1 MLVKLSVKNFAL
13 ISQLEL
19 EFGKELNIL
28 SGETGAGKSIIVDCI
43 MLLAGGRYDKTML
56 RFGENSGYVE
66 GVFTVPENISPSLS
80 DFLSEEDEEII
91 IFRRF
96 NSDGKNEIKI
106 NGRSA
111 TVSMLKA
118 ISASLID
125 ICGQNEHQSLANVAN
140 HIKIV
145 DYYARHNISELLKNI
160 GENYAKLRD
169 VNSKLEEIG
178 DAKSRA
184 RNLDVYKFQLNE
196 IDKAKLKKGEEEELT
211 SMRKR
216 YLGAEKIAS
225 ALSDAV
231 SYLSDYSEGL
241 SAQELLED
249 AERNLSS
256 LSGYDSRYAEW
267 ADRIKSV
274 AIEVED
280 LSESI
285 SDELSSLEFSPEEL
299 DALEKRLDTVRNI
312 TRKYGDYDSAMSFRA
327 ELVKKIDEIENAEDY
342 YLKLSKDKTELLK
355 LLYEDCLALSKTRQK
370 AAKELETSVV
380 KELSELGM
388 AESVFEVKFEPL
400 PDLSSCENFISASGM
415 DKVEFYLSPNAG
427 QPLKPL
433 VKIISGGELSR
444 LMLALKVVSSS
455 VDDTPTVIFDEID
468 TGISGK
474 IGAEIAKKLARLALK
489 HQLLC
494 VTHLPQIAS
503 MADTHYFI
511 DKYTE
516 GGQTFTRLTLLDENA
531 SIEEVS
537 RLSGAKDISTE
548 AFKNAAQMKKWSDNY
563 KLSIKNEANSD

>member
-1 MLVKLSVKNFAL
+1 MLIKLTVKNFAL
-13 ISQLEL
+13 ISKLEL

-56 RFGENSGYVE
+56 RFGESSGFVE
-66 GVFTVPENISPSLS
+66 GVFSVPEKISAALKDFIS
-80 DFLSEEDEEII
+80 DDDEEII

-111 TVSMLKA
+111 TVAMLKE
-118 ISASLID
+118 ISSGLID
-125 ICGQNEHQSLANVAN
+125 ICGQNEHQSLANVTN

-145 DYYARHNISELLKNI
+145 DYYARHSTSELLKNI
-160 GENYAKLRD
+160 SENYIKLRE

-184 RNLDVYKFQLNE
+184 RNLDVYKFQLEE
-196 IDKAKLKKGEEEELT
+196 IDRAKLKPGEEEEL
-211 SMRKR
+211 SSARKR
-216 YLGAEKIAS
+216 CLGAEKIAS
-225 ALSDAV
+225 ALSEAAGF
-231 SYLSDYSEGL
+231 LSDYSDGMSME
-241 SAQELLED
+241 ELLED
-249 AERNLSS
+249 AERKLSS
-256 LSGYDSRYAEW
+256 VAGYDPRYSEW

-280 LSESI
+280 LAESI
-285 SDELSSLEFSPEEL
+285 TDELSSLDFAPDEL

-342 YLKLSKDKTELLK
+342 YIKLTKEKSVLVKKLFGDSVLLS
-355 LLYEDCLALSKTRQK
+355 EERRK
-370 AAKELETSVV
+370 AAKKLEISVV

-388 AESVFEVKFEPL
+388 ANSVFEVRFDPL
-400 PDLSSCENFISASGM
+400 PDPASCEPLISPTGM
-415 DKVEFYLSPNAG
+415 DRVEFYLSPNAG

-474 IGAEIAKKLARLALK
+474 IGTEIAKKLARLALR

-494 VTHLPQIAS
+494 VTHLPQIAA

-511 DKYTE
+511 DKFTE
-516 GGQTFTRLTLLDENA
+516 DGQTYTRLTLLDENA

-537 RLSGAKDISTE
+537 RLSGAKDISSE
-548 AFKNAAQMKKWSDNY
+548 AFKNAAQMKKWSDDY
-563 KLSIKNEANSD
+563 KASIRGEVK

>member
-1 MLVKLSVKNFAL
+1 MLIKLTVKNFAL
-13 ISQLEL
+13 ISKLEL

-56 RFGENSGYVE
+56 RFGESSGFVE
-66 GVFTVPENISPSLS
+66 GVFSVPEKISAALKDFIS
-80 DFLSEEDEEII
+80 DDDEEII

-111 TVSMLKA
+111 TVAMLKE
-118 ISASLID
+118 ISSGLID
-125 ICGQNEHQSLANVAN
+125 ICGQNEHQSLANVTN

-145 DYYARHNISELLKNI
+145 DYYARHSTSELLKNI
-160 GENYAKLRD
+160 SENYIKLRE
-169 VNSKLEEIG
+169 VNLKLEEIG

-184 RNLDVYKFQLNE
+184 RNLDVYKFQLEE
-196 IDKAKLKKGEEEELT
+196 IDRAKLKPGEEEEL
-211 SMRKR
+211 SSARKR
-216 YLGAEKIAS
+216 CLGAEKIAS
-225 ALSDAV
+225 ALSEAAGF
-231 SYLSDYSEGL
+231 LSDYSDGMSME
-241 SAQELLED
+241 ELLED
-249 AERNLSS
+249 AERKLSS
-256 LSGYDSRYAEW
+256 VAGYDPRYSEW

-280 LSESI
+280 LAESI
-285 SDELSSLEFSPEEL
+285 TDELSSLDFAPDEL

-342 YLKLSKDKTELLK
+342 YIKLTKEKSVLVKKLFGDSVLLS
-355 LLYEDCLALSKTRQK
+355 EERRK
-370 AAKELETSVV
+370 AAKKLEISVV

-388 AESVFEVKFEPL
+388 ANSVFEVRFDPL
-400 PDLSSCENFISASGM
+400 PDPASCEPLISPTGM
-415 DKVEFYLSPNAG
+415 DRVEFYLSPNAG

-474 IGAEIAKKLARLALK
+474 IGTEIAKKLARLAIR

-494 VTHLPQIAS
+494 VTHLPQIAA

-511 DKYTE
+511 DKFTE
-516 GGQTFTRLTLLDENA
+516 DGQTYTRLTLLDENA

-537 RLSGAKDISTE
+537 RLSGAKDISSE
-548 AFKNAAQMKKWSDNY
+548 AFKNAAQMKKWSDDY
-563 KLSIKNEANSD
+563 KASIRGEVK

>member
-1 MLVKLSVKNFAL
+1 MLIKLTVKNFAL
-13 ISQLEL
+13 ISKLEL

-56 RFGENSGYVE
+56 RFGESSGFVE
-66 GVFTVPENISPSLS
+66 GVFSVPEKISAALKDFIS
-80 DFLSEEDEEII
+80 DDDEEII

-111 TVSMLKA
+111 TVAMLKE
-118 ISASLID
+118 ISSGLID
-125 ICGQNEHQSLANVAN
+125 ICGQNEHQSLANVTN

-145 DYYARHNISELLKNI
+145 DYYARHSTSELLKNI
-160 GENYAKLRD
+160 SENYIKLRE

-184 RNLDVYKFQLNE
+184 RNLDVYKFQLEE
-196 IDKAKLKKGEEEELT
+196 IDRAKLKPGEEEEL
-211 SMRKR
+211 SSVRKR
-216 YLGAEKIAS
+216 CLGAEKIAS
-225 ALSDAV
+225 ALSEAAGF
-231 SYLSDYSEGL
+231 LSDYSDGMSME
-241 SAQELLED
+241 ELLED
-249 AERNLSS
+249 AERKLSS
-256 LSGYDSRYAEW
+256 VAGYDPRYSEW

-280 LSESI
+280 LAESI
-285 SDELSSLEFSPEEL
+285 TDELSSLDFAPDEL

-342 YLKLSKDKTELLK
+342 YIKLTKEKSVLVKKLFGDSVLLS
-355 LLYEDCLALSKTRQK
+355 EERRK
-370 AAKELETSVV
+370 AAKKLEISVV

-388 AESVFEVKFEPL
+388 ANSVFEVRFDPL
-400 PDLSSCENFISASGM
+400 PDPASCEPLISPTGM
-415 DKVEFYLSPNAG
+415 DRVEFYLSPNAG

-474 IGAEIAKKLARLALK
+474 IGTEIAKKLARLAIRR
-489 HQLLC
+489 QLLC
-494 VTHLPQIAS
+494 VTHLPQIAA

-511 DKYTE
+511 DKFTE
-516 GGQTFTRLTLLDENA
+516 DGQTYTRLTLLDENA

-537 RLSGAKDISTE
+537 RLSGAKDISSE
-548 AFKNAAQMKKWSDNY
+548 AFKNAAQMKKWSDDY
-563 KLSIKNEANSD
+563 KASIRGEVK

>member
-1 MLVKLSVKNFAL
+1 MLIKLTVKNFAL
-13 ISQLEL
+13 ISKLEL

-56 RFGENSGYVE
+56 RFGESSGFVE
-66 GVFTVPENISPSLS
+66 GVFSVPEKISAALKDFIS
-80 DFLSEEDEEII
+80 DDDEEII

-111 TVSMLKA
+111 TVAMLKE
-118 ISASLID
+118 ISSGLID
-125 ICGQNEHQSLANVAN
+125 ICGQNEHQSLANVTN

-145 DYYARHNISELLKNI
+145 DYYARHSTSELLKNI
-160 GENYAKLRD
+160 SENYIKLRE

-184 RNLDVYKFQLNE
+184 RNLDVYKFQLEE
-196 IDKAKLKKGEEEELT
+196 IDRAKLKPGEEEEL
-211 SMRKR
+211 SSARKR
-216 YLGAEKIAS
+216 CLGAEKIAS
-225 ALSDAV
+225 ALSEAAGF
-231 SYLSDYSEGL
+231 LSDYSDGMSME
-241 SAQELLED
+241 ELLED
-249 AERNLSS
+249 AERKLSS
-256 LSGYDSRYAEW
+256 VAGYDPRYSEW

-280 LSESI
+280 LAESI
-285 SDELSSLEFSPEEL
+285 TDELSSLDFAPDEL

-342 YLKLSKDKTELLK
+342 YIKLTKEKSVLVKKLFGDSVLLS
-355 LLYEDCLALSKTRQK
+355 EERRK
-370 AAKELETSVV
+370 AAKKLEISVV

-388 AESVFEVKFEPL
+388 ANSVFEVRFDPL
-400 PDLSSCENFISASGM
+400 PDPASCEPLISPTGM
-415 DKVEFYLSPNAG
+415 DRVEFYLSPNAG

-474 IGAEIAKKLARLALK
+474 IGTEIAKKLARLAIR

-494 VTHLPQIAS
+494 VTHLPQIAA

-511 DKYTE
+511 DKFTE
-516 GGQTFTRLTLLDENA
+516 DGQTYTRLTLLDENA

-537 RLSGAKDISTE
+537 RLSGAKDISSE
-548 AFKNAAQMKKWSDNY
+548 AFKNAAQMKKWSDDY
-563 KLSIKNEANSD
+563 KASIRGEVK

>member
-1 MLVKLSVKNFAL
+1 MLIKLTVKNFAL
-13 ISQLEL
+13 ISKLEL

-56 RFGENSGYVE
+56 RFGESSGFVE
-66 GVFTVPENISPSLS
+66 GVFSVPEKISAALKDFIS
-80 DFLSEEDEEII
+80 DDDEEII

-111 TVSMLKA
+111 TVAMLKE
-118 ISASLID
+118 ISSGLID
-125 ICGQNEHQSLANVAN
+125 ICGQNEHQSLANVTN

-145 DYYARHNISELLKNI
+145 DYYARHSTSELLKNI
-160 GENYAKLRD
+160 SENYIKLRE

-184 RNLDVYKFQLNE
+184 RNLDVYKFQLEE
-196 IDKAKLKKGEEEELT
+196 IDRAKLKPGEEEEL
-211 SMRKR
+211 SSARKR
-216 YLGAEKIAS
+216 CLGAEKIAS
-225 ALSDAV
+225 ALSEAAGF
-231 SYLSDYSEGL
+231 LSDYSDGMSME
-241 SAQELLED
+241 ELLED
-249 AERNLSS
+249 AERKLSS
-256 LSGYDSRYAEW
+256 VAGYDPRYSEW

-280 LSESI
+280 LAESI
-285 SDELSSLEFSPEEL
+285 TDELSSLDFAPDEL

-312 TRKYGDYDSAMSFRA
+312 TRKYGDYDSAMSFRV

-342 YLKLSKDKTELLK
+342 YIKLTKEKSVLVKKLFGDSVLLS
-355 LLYEDCLALSKTRQK
+355 EERRK
-370 AAKELETSVV
+370 AAKELEISVV

-388 AESVFEVKFEPL
+388 ANSVFEVRFDPL
-400 PDLSSCENFISASGM
+400 PDPASCEPLISPTGM
-415 DKVEFYLSPNAG
+415 DRVEFYLSPNAG

-474 IGAEIAKKLARLALK
+474 IGTEIAKKLARLALR

-494 VTHLPQIAS
+494 VTHLPQIAA

-511 DKYTE
+511 DKFTE
-516 GGQTFTRLTLLDENA
+516 DGQTYTRLTLLDENA

-537 RLSGAKDISTE
+537 RLSGAKDISSE
-548 AFKNAAQMKKWSDNY
+548 AFKNAAQMKKWSDDY
-563 KLSIKNEANSD
+563 KASIRGEVK

>member
-1 MLVKLSVKNFAL
+1 MLIKLTVKNFAL
-13 ISQLEL
+13 ISKLEL

-56 RFGENSGYVE
+56 RFGESSGFVE
-66 GVFTVPENISPSLS
+66 GVFSVPEKISAALKDFIS
-80 DFLSEEDEEII
+80 DDDEEII

-111 TVSMLKA
+111 TVAMLKD
-118 ISASLID
+118 ISSGLID
-125 ICGQNEHQSLANVAN
+125 ICGQNEHQSLANVTN

-145 DYYARHNISELLKNI
+145 DYYARHSTSELLKNI
-160 GENYAKLRD
+160 SVNYIKLRE

-184 RNLDVYKFQLNE
+184 RNLDVYKFQLEE
-196 IDKAKLKKGEEEELT
+196 IDRAKLKPGEEEEL
-211 SMRKR
+211 SSARKR
-216 YLGAEKIAS
+216 CLGAEKIAS
-225 ALSDAV
+225 ALSEAAGF
-231 SYLSDYSEGL
+231 LSDYSDGMSME
-241 SAQELLED
+241 ELLED
-249 AERNLSS
+249 AERKLSS
-256 LSGYDSRYAEW
+256 VAGYDPRYSEW

-280 LSESI
+280 LAESI
-285 SDELSSLEFSPEEL
+285 TDELSSLDFAPDEL

-342 YLKLSKDKTELLK
+342 YVKLTKEKSVLVKKLFGDSVLLS
-355 LLYEDCLALSKTRQK
+355 EERRK
-370 AAKELETSVV
+370 AAKKLEISVV

-388 AESVFEVKFEPL
+388 ANSVFEVRFDPL
-400 PDLSSCENFISASGM
+400 PDPASCEPLISPTGM
-415 DKVEFYLSPNAG
+415 DRVEFYLSPNAG

-474 IGAEIAKKLARLALK
+474 IGTEIAKKLARLALR

-494 VTHLPQIAS
+494 VTHLPQIAA

-511 DKYTE
+511 DKFTE
-516 GGQTFTRLTLLDENA
+516 DGQTYTRLTLLDENA

-537 RLSGAKDISTE
+537 RLSGAKDISSE
-548 AFKNAAQMKKWSDNY
+548 AFKNAAQMKKWSDDY
-563 KLSIKNEANSD
+563 KASIRGEVK

>member
-1 MLVKLSVKNFAL
+1 MLIKLTVKNFAL
-13 ISQLEL
+13 ISKLEL

-56 RFGENSGYVE
+56 RFGESSGFVE
-66 GVFTVPENISPSLS
+66 GVFSVPEKISAALKDFIS
-80 DFLSEEDEEII
+80 DDDEEII

-111 TVSMLKA
+111 TVAMLKE
-118 ISASLID
+118 ISSGLID
-125 ICGQNEHQSLANVAN
+125 ICGQNEHQSLANVTN

-145 DYYARHNISELLKNI
+145 DYYARHNTSELLKNI
-160 GENYAKLRD
+160 SENYIKLRE

-184 RNLDVYKFQLNE
+184 RNLDVYKFQLEE
-196 IDKAKLKKGEEEELT
+196 IDRAKLKPGEEEEL
-211 SMRKR
+211 SSARKR
-216 YLGAEKIAS
+216 CLGAEKIAS
-225 ALSDAV
+225 ALSEAAGF
-231 SYLSDYSEGL
+231 LSDYSDGMSME
-241 SAQELLED
+241 ELLED
-249 AERNLSS
+249 AERKLSS
-256 LSGYDSRYAEW
+256 VAGYDPRYSEW

-280 LSESI
+280 LAESI
-285 SDELSSLEFSPEEL
+285 TDELSSLDFAPDEL

-342 YLKLSKDKTELLK
+342 YIKLTKEKSVLVKKLFGDSVLLS
-355 LLYEDCLALSKTRQK
+355 EERRK
-370 AAKELETSVV
+370 AAKKLEISVV

-388 AESVFEVKFEPL
+388 ANSVFEVRFDPL
-400 PDLSSCENFISASGM
+400 PDPASCEPLISPTGM
-415 DKVEFYLSPNAG
+415 DRVEFYLSPNAG

-474 IGAEIAKKLARLALK
+474 IGTEIAKKLARLALR

-494 VTHLPQIAS
+494 VTHLPQIAA

-511 DKYTE
+511 DKFTE
-516 GGQTFTRLTLLDENA
+516 DGQTYTRLTLLDENA

-537 RLSGAKDISTE
+537 RLSGAKDISSE
-548 AFKNAAQMKKWSDNY
+548 AFKNAAQMKKWSDDY
-563 KLSIKNEANSD
+563 KASIRGEVK

>member
-1 MLVKLSVKNFAL
+1 MLIKLTVKNFAL
-13 ISQLEL
+13 ISKLEL

-56 RFGENSGYVE
+56 RFGESSGFVE
-66 GVFTVPENISPSLS
+66 GVFSVPEKISAALKDFIS
-80 DFLSEEDEEII
+80 DDDEEII

-111 TVSMLKA
+111 TVAMLKE
-118 ISASLID
+118 ISSGLID
-125 ICGQNEHQSLANVAN
+125 ICGQNEHQSLANVTN

-145 DYYARHNISELLKNI
+145 DYYARHSTSELLKNI
-160 GENYAKLRD
+160 SVNYIKLRE

-184 RNLDVYKFQLNE
+184 RNLDVYKFQLEE
-196 IDKAKLKKGEEEELT
+196 IDRAKLKPGEEEEL
-211 SMRKR
+211 SSARKR
-216 YLGAEKIAS
+216 CLGAEKIAS
-225 ALSDAV
+225 ALSEAAGF
-231 SYLSDYSEGL
+231 LSDYSDGMSME
-241 SAQELLED
+241 ELLED
-249 AERNLSS
+249 AERKLSS
-256 LSGYDSRYAEW
+256 VAGYDPRYSEW

-280 LSESI
+280 LAESI
-285 SDELSSLEFSPEEL
+285 TDELSSLDFAPDEL

-342 YLKLSKDKTELLK
+342 YIKLTKEKSVLVKKLFGDSVLLS
-355 LLYEDCLALSKTRQK
+355 EERRK
-370 AAKELETSVV
+370 AAKKLEISVV

-388 AESVFEVKFEPL
+388 ANSVFEVRFDPL
-400 PDLSSCENFISASGM
+400 PDPASCEPLISPTGM
-415 DKVEFYLSPNAG
+415 DRVEFYLSPNAG

-474 IGAEIAKKLARLALK
+474 IGTEIAKKLARLAIR

-494 VTHLPQIAS
+494 VTHLPQIAA

-511 DKYTE
+511 DKFTE
-516 GGQTFTRLTLLDENA
+516 DGQTYTRLTLLDENA

-537 RLSGAKDISTE
+537 RLSGAKDISSE
-548 AFKNAAQMKKWSDNY
+548 AFKNAAQMKKWSDDY
-563 KLSIKNEANSD
+563 KASIRGEVK

>member
-1 MLVKLSVKNFAL
+1 MLIKLTVKNFAL
-13 ISQLEL
+13 ISKLEL

-56 RFGENSGYVE
+56 RFGESSGFVE
-66 GVFTVPENISPSLS
+66 GVFSVPEKISAALKDFIS
-80 DFLSEEDEEII
+80 DDDEEII

-111 TVSMLKA
+111 TVAMLKE
-118 ISASLID
+118 ISSGLID
-125 ICGQNEHQSLANVAN
+125 ICGQNEHQSLANVTN

-145 DYYARHNISELLKNI
+145 DYYARHSTSELLKNI
-160 GENYAKLRD
+160 NVNYIKLRE

-184 RNLDVYKFQLNE
+184 RNLDVYKFQLEE
-196 IDKAKLKKGEEEELT
+196 IDRAKLKPGEEEEL
-211 SMRKR
+211 SSARKR
-216 YLGAEKIAS
+216 CLGAEKIAS
-225 ALSDAV
+225 ALSEAAGF
-231 SYLSDYSEGL
+231 LSDYSDGMSME
-241 SAQELLED
+241 ELLED
-249 AERNLSS
+249 AERKLSS
-256 LSGYDSRYAEW
+256 VAGYDPRYSEW

-280 LSESI
+280 LAESI
-285 SDELSSLEFSPEEL
+285 TDELSSLDFAPDEL

-342 YLKLSKDKTELLK
+342 YIKLTKEKSVLVKKLFGDSVLLS
-355 LLYEDCLALSKTRQK
+355 EERRK
-370 AAKELETSVV
+370 AAKKLEISVV

-388 AESVFEVKFEPL
+388 ANSVFEVRFDPL
-400 PDLSSCENFISASGM
+400 PDPASCEPLISPTGM
-415 DKVEFYLSPNAG
+415 DRVEFYLSPNAG

-474 IGAEIAKKLARLALK
+474 IGTEIAKKLARLAIR

-494 VTHLPQIAS
+494 VTHLPQIAA

-511 DKYTE
+511 DKFTE
-516 GGQTFTRLTLLDENA
+516 DGQTYTRLTLLDENA

-537 RLSGAKDISTE
+537 RLSGAKDISSE
-548 AFKNAAQMKKWSDNY
+548 AFKNAAQMKKWSDDY
-563 KLSIKNEANSD
+563 KASIRGEVK

>member
-1 MLVKLSVKNFAL
+1 MLIKLTVKNFAL
-13 ISQLEL
+13 ISKLEL

-56 RFGENSGYVE
+56 RFGESSGFVE
-66 GVFTVPENISPSLS
+66 GVFSVPEKISAALKDFIS
-80 DFLSEEDEEII
+80 DDDEEII

-111 TVSMLKA
+111 TVAMLKE
-118 ISASLID
+118 ISSGLID
-125 ICGQNEHQSLANVAN
+125 ICGQNEHQSLANVTN

-145 DYYARHNISELLKNI
+145 DYYARHSTSELLKNI
-160 GENYAKLRD
+160 SENYIKLRE

-184 RNLDVYKFQLNE
+184 RNLDVYKFQLEE
-196 IDKAKLKKGEEEELT
+196 IDRAKLKPGEEEEL
-211 SMRKR
+211 SSARKR
-216 YLGAEKIAS
+216 CLGAEKIAS
-225 ALSDAV
+225 ALSEAAGF
-231 SYLSDYSEGL
+231 LSDYSDGMSME
-241 SAQELLED
+241 ELLED
-249 AERNLSS
+249 AERKLSS
-256 LSGYDSRYAEW
+256 VAGYDPRYSEW

-280 LSESI
+280 LAESI
-285 SDELSSLEFSPEEL
+285 TDELSSLDFAPDEL

-342 YLKLSKDKTELLK
+342 YIKLTKEKSVLVKKLFGDSVLLS
-355 LLYEDCLALSKTRQK
+355 EERRK
-370 AAKELETSVV
+370 AAKELEISVV

-388 AESVFEVKFEPL
+388 ANSVFEVRFDPL
-400 PDLSSCENFISASGM
+400 PDPASCEPLISPTGM
-415 DKVEFYLSPNAG
+415 DRVEFYLSPNAG

-474 IGAEIAKKLARLALK
+474 IGTEIAKKLARLALR

-494 VTHLPQIAS
+494 VTHLPQIAA

-511 DKYTE
+511 DKFTE
-516 GGQTFTRLTLLDENA
+516 DGQTYTRLTLLDENA

-537 RLSGAKDISTE
+537 RLSGAKDISSE
-548 AFKNAAQMKKWSDNY
+548 AFKNAAQMKKWSDDY
-563 KLSIKNEANSD
+563 KASIRGEVK

>member
-1 MLVKLSVKNFAL
+1 MLIKLTVKNFAL
-13 ISQLEL
+13 ISKLEL

-56 RFGENSGYVE
+56 RFGESSGFVE
-66 GVFTVPENISPSLS
+66 GVFSVPEKISAALKDFIS
-80 DFLSEEDEEII
+80 DDDEEII

-111 TVSMLKA
+111 TVAMLKE
-118 ISASLID
+118 ISSGLID
-125 ICGQNEHQSLANVAN
+125 ICGQNEHQSLANVTN

-145 DYYARHNISELLKNI
+145 DYYARHNTSELLKNI
-160 GENYAKLRD
+160 SENYIKLRE

-184 RNLDVYKFQLNE
+184 RNLDVYKFQLEE
-196 IDKAKLKKGEEEELT
+196 IDRAKLKPGEEEKL
-211 SMRKR
+211 SSARKR
-216 YLGAEKIAS
+216 CLGAEKIAS
-225 ALSDAV
+225 ALSEAAGF
-231 SYLSDYSEGL
+231 LSDYSDGMSME
-241 SAQELLED
+241 ELLDD
-249 AERNLSS
+249 AERKLSS
-256 LSGYDSRYAEW
+256 VAGYDPRYSEW

-280 LSESI
+280 LAESI
-285 SDELSSLEFSPEEL
+285 TDELSSLDFAPDEL

-342 YLKLSKDKTELLK
+342 YIKLTKEKSVLVKKLFGDSVLLS
-355 LLYEDCLALSKTRQK
+355 EERRK
-370 AAKELETSVV
+370 AAKKLEISVV

-388 AESVFEVKFEPL
+388 ANSVFEVRFDPL
-400 PDLSSCENFISASGM
+400 PDPASCEPLISPTGM
-415 DKVEFYLSPNAG
+415 DRVEFYLSPNAG

-474 IGAEIAKKLARLALK
+474 IGTEIAKKLARLAIR

-494 VTHLPQIAS
+494 VTHLPQIAA

-511 DKYTE
+511 DKFTE
-516 GGQTFTRLTLLDENA
+516 DGQTYTRLTLLDENA

-537 RLSGAKDISTE
+537 RLSGAKDISSE
-548 AFKNAAQMKKWSDNY
+548 AFKNAAQMKKWSDDY
-563 KLSIKNEANSD
+563 KASIRGEVK

>member
-1 MLVKLSVKNFAL
+1 MLIKLTVKNFAL
-13 ISQLEL
+13 ISKLEL

-56 RFGENSGYVE
+56 RFGESSGFVE
-66 GVFTVPENISPSLS
+66 GVFSVPEKISAALKDFIS
-80 DFLSEEDEEII
+80 DDDEEII

-111 TVSMLKA
+111 TVAMLKE
-118 ISASLID
+118 ISSGLID
-125 ICGQNEHQSLANVAN
+125 ICGQNEHQSLANVTN

-145 DYYARHNISELLKNI
+145 DYYARHSTSELLKNI
-160 GENYAKLRD
+160 SENYIKLRE

-184 RNLDVYKFQLNE
+184 RNLDVYKFQLEE
-196 IDKAKLKKGEEEELT
+196 IDRAKLKPGEEEEL
-211 SMRKR
+211 SSARKR
-216 YLGAEKIAS
+216 CLGAEKIAS
-225 ALSDAV
+225 ALSEAAGF
-231 SYLSDYSEGL
+231 LSDYSDGMSME
-241 SAQELLED
+241 ELLED
-249 AERNLSS
+249 AERKLS
-256 LSGYDSRYAEW
+256 LVAGYDPRYSEW

-280 LSESI
+280 LAESI
-285 SDELSSLEFSPEEL
+285 TDELSSLDFAPDEL

-342 YLKLSKDKTELLK
+342 YIKLTKEKSVLVKKLFGDSVLLS
-355 LLYEDCLALSKTRQK
+355 EERRK
-370 AAKELETSVV
+370 AAKKLEISVV

-388 AESVFEVKFEPL
+388 ANSVFEVRFDPL
-400 PDLSSCENFISASGM
+400 PDPASCEPLISPTGM
-415 DKVEFYLSPNAG
+415 DRVEFYLSPNAG

-474 IGAEIAKKLARLALK
+474 IGTEIAKKLARLAIR

-494 VTHLPQIAS
+494 VTHLPQIAA

-511 DKYTE
+511 DKFTE
-516 GGQTFTRLTLLDENA
+516 DGQTYTRLTLLDENA

-537 RLSGAKDISTE
+537 RLSGAKDISSE
-548 AFKNAAQMKKWSDNY
+548 AFKNAAQMKKWSDDY
-563 KLSIKNEANSD
+563 KASIRGEVK

>member
-1 MLVKLSVKNFAL
+1 MLIKLTVKNFAL
-13 ISQLEL
+13 ISKLEL

-56 RFGENSGYVE
+56 RFGESSGFVE
-66 GVFTVPENISPSLS
+66 GVFSVPEKISAALKDFIS
-80 DFLSEEDEEII
+80 DDDEEII

-111 TVSMLKA
+111 TVAMLKE
-118 ISASLID
+118 ISSGLID
-125 ICGQNEHQSLANVAN
+125 ICGQNEHQSLANVTN

-145 DYYARHNISELLKNI
+145 DYYARHNTSELLKNI
-160 GENYAKLRD
+160 SENYIKLRE

-184 RNLDVYKFQLNE
+184 RNLDVYKFQLEE
-196 IDKAKLKKGEEEELT
+196 IDRAKLKPGEEEEL
-211 SMRKR
+211 SSARKR
-216 YLGAEKIAS
+216 CLGAEKIAS
-225 ALSDAV
+225 ALSEAAGF
-231 SYLSDYSEGL
+231 LSDYSDGMSME
-241 SAQELLED
+241 ELLED
-249 AERNLSS
+249 AERKLSS
-256 LSGYDSRYAEW
+256 VAGYDPRYSEW

-280 LSESI
+280 LAESI
-285 SDELSSLEFSPEEL
+285 TDELSSLDFAPDEL

-342 YLKLSKDKTELLK
+342 YIKLTKEKSVLVKKLFGDSVLLS
-355 LLYEDCLALSKTRQK
+355 EERRK
-370 AAKELETSVV
+370 AAKKLEISVV

-388 AESVFEVKFEPL
+388 ANSVFEVRFDPL
-400 PDLSSCENFISASGM
+400 PDPASCEPLISPTGM
-415 DKVEFYLSPNAG
+415 DRVEFYLSPNAG

-474 IGAEIAKKLARLALK
+474 IGTEIAKKLARLAIR

-494 VTHLPQIAS
+494 VTHLPQIAA

-511 DKYTE
+511 DKFTE
-516 GGQTFTRLTLLDENA
+516 DGQTYTRLTLLDENA

-537 RLSGAKDISTE
+537 RLSGAKDISSE
-548 AFKNAAQMKKWSDNY
+548 AFKNAAQMKKWSDDY
-563 KLSIKNEANSD
+563 KASIRGEVK